1 VLSGSSCAE
10 TTQLISCATFFHNQ
24 CQHCKRKRLKFVAM
38 VSWPSPRPRCIR
50 KASERHHSNTCS
62 VMQLTRVLRITSNN
76 SSFLASLARS
86 AIVLFSKIVAQD
98 RSNGCTLL
106 NIPGHKMDGLV
117 AFFSVLSLPSP
128 ALLFRAITANYTQ
141 PCALCMPWRTPI
153 ATASLEPGVLAM
165 AEHHPSTHLPSYKAI
180 WPESTGPM
188 SQTPELILVPTM
200 NPHWTRTFNRWA
212 PVIVMSLPIRTL
224 SEAPSCK
231 ASNPSMTLRDN
242 SEQSSQSTCSRNGP
256 HGFQDPEYRYDFPAS
271 VIMHC

>member
-1 VLSGSSCAE
+1 LSQWFRGLPRALDVFEKPANVITQTLVQLCSLRGFCESQATTARSSHPWRR
-10 TTQLISCATFFHNQ
+10 I
-24 CQHCKRKRLKFVAM
+24 
-38 VSWPSPRPRCIR
+38 PRP
-50 KASERHHSNTCS
+50 AGP
-62 VMQLTRVLRITSNN
+62 
-76 SSFLASLARS
+76 LARP